1 MLLRQVR
8 GHAHV
13 PAAIAA
19 AAAAIRGPQQAAYE
33 EAGFTRRSVRMPS
46 GEEVSYLSR
55 RSTTDPPERCVVFL
69 HGMTSDA
76 LGSAAAVVPIASRQP
91 PGVRILVPDAAGH
104 GKRHAWAV
112 RSSWEGLSL
121 DDHMSDV
128 EAFCAAVGASDGT
141 VPVDLVGYSMGG
153 ATAFALAARH
163 VNGSAPAAS
172 RLPVRRVALL
182 APALLV
188 TQELYAMTLSVQRHG
203 GVERCVYNYR
213 TEAEAEEM
221 LRLVGYA
228 EPLCEKLA
236 PVLAWGR
243 RDQPPDFWWK
253 MWRGLGGVQAFGEGE
268 VDAAVDA
275 KRAALASSGSVLAE
289 AATPVLVVQGSAEL
303 VVDASVPREV
313 RRAVGSA
320 CDVATLEGFG
330 HRGHPTDASKDFL
343 TAAGQVVGPWLGR

>member
-1 MLLRQVR
+1 
-8 GHAHV
+8 
-13 PAAIAA
+13 
-19 AAAAIRGPQQAAYE
+19 
-33 EAGFTRRSVRMPS
+33 MPS

-275 KRAALASSGSVLAE
+275 KRAARASSGSVLAE